1 MQTMAYIP
9 LGKHNLMRESYCR
22 AQIPELCR
30 DNPDRNWNYIVLFS
44 LGERWRSEK
53 RGSTWGPA
61 TLRSRHRHSLV
72 L

>member
-30 DNPDRNWNYIVLFS
+30 DNPDRNWNYIIFPRRKV
-44 LGERWRSEK
+44 EK
-53 RGSTWGPA
+53 
-61 TLRSRHRHSLV
+61 
-72 L
+72 